1 VEGREVLLLPPE
13 ARGVLEARGV
23 PREAGG
29 HVEERE
35 ELVLPP
41 EARGMKEARGVK
53 EARSLL
59 TAFSAIRRTDFAS
72 DFPLTDAPGRTGLLS
87 ALVGRFAMCF
97 QPLGGVLEG
106 EKRGEEET
114 REEGRRG
121 DKRRGGGGAEEERKR
136 REKERRKRERRG
148 EEWRGG
154 WRLETKPVE
163 RDAYV

>member
-1 VEGREVLLLPPE
+1 MEGREVLLLPPE

-121 DKRRGGGGAEEERKR
+121 DKRRGGGGGRGGEEEEGKGEEEERK
-136 REKERRKRERRG
+136 KRRG
-148 EEWRGG
+148 
-154 WRLETKPVE
+154 VE
-163 RDAYV
+163 GRVEVRDKTS

>member
-1 VEGREVLLLPPE
+1 MEGREVLLLPPE

-121 DKRRGGGGAEEERKR
+121 DKRRGEEGGGGGGGQRRRGRGGKRRGGREKEEERSG
-136 REKERRKRERRG
+136 G
-148 EEWRGG
+148 EGG
-154 WRLETKPVE
+154 G
-163 RDAYV
+163 